1 MGIQYYLR
9 ILGARKKL
17 ILSVT
22 VVAFVGSVLLAL
34 IWPNSFESSV
44 RVHVQSLPSPT
55 EEVTGLYYSQGY
67 YRQLIAQYEIETYSE
82 IVQGQEF
89 ASRISKII
97 DEQFGVQ
104 LTPKVISESLR
115 SDQKHRILELTF
127 TSSDAEIA
135 QALAYAAQ
143 TIFETQ
149 AGDYSPSVRQGL
161 VSVQIVDPASEPEAA
176 SLVRL
181 GLDVFARTLVAFL
194 LITGV
199 AFILEVQSGLSRSRE
214 DIEETHNLPVLAT
227 IPTIVPP
234 SAESAQDSPK
244 TA

>member
-9 ILGARKKL
+9 ILGARRKL

-22 VVAFVGSVLLAL
+22 VVAFIGSVLLAL

-44 RVHVQSLPSPT
+44 RVHVQPLPSQT
-55 EEVTGLYYSQGY
+55 EEVSGLYYSQGY
-67 YRQLIAQYEIETYSE
+67 YRQLIAQYEIETFSE

-89 ASRISKII
+89 ASRISKIVA
-97 DEQFGVQ
+97 EQFGLQ
-104 LTPKVISESLR
+104 LTAKLISDSLR
-115 SDQKHRILELTF
+115 SNQKHRILELTF
-127 TSSDAEIA
+127 TNSEAEVA

-143 TIFETQ
+143 TIFETK
-149 AGDYSPSVRQGL
+149 AGDYSPSVLEGL
-161 VSVQIVDPASEPEAA
+161 VSVQIVDPASDPEAA

-199 AFILEVQSGLSRSRE
+199 AFVLEVQSGLSRSRE
-214 DIEETHNLPVLAT
+214 DIEETHRLPVLAT
-227 IPTIVPP
+227 IPSV
-234 SAESAQDSPK
+234 AEPRTETTQDSPE
-244 TA
+244 TE